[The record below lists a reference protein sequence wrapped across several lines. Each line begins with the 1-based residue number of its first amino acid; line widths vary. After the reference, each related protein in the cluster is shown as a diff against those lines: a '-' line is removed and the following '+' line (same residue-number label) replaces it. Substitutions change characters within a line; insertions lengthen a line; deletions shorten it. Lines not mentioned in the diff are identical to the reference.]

1 MNISN
6 KYISIL
12 VYFYKLSYEVL
23 HLSDIQYEVLVSM
36 YGSILYIYRG
46 QNLWTGMNSSDNYV
60 GILGF
65 TKWSIFNEFILKLY
79 QTFNVIS
86 SELLY
91 NLYIYHVKNQFSGMN
106 ISANYVSIFQY
117 SSYLNTLWVN
127 LDFYPLFHVILSLWK
142 YDLYIQ
148 LVYNEDR

>member
-23 HLSDIQYEVLVSM
+23 HLSDIQDEVLVSM
-36 YGSILYIYRG
+36 HGSILYIHRG
-46 QNLWTGMNSSDNYV
+46 KNLWTVMNSSDNYV
-60 GILGF
+60 GILVF
-65 TKWSIFNEFILKLY
+65 TKCSIFNEFILKLY

-91 NLYIYHVKNQFSGMN
+91 NLYIYHV
-106 ISANYVSIFQY
+106 
-117 SSYLNTLWVN
+117 
-127 LDFYPLFHVILSLWK
+127 
-142 YDLYIQ
+142 
-148 LVYNEDR
+148 